1 MLEAQDAGR
10 FDAGRACIPEEQVKN
25 SRAHALYD
33 QMQIE
38 VLIDLLVCP
47 VEREGKDMLEVLPK
61 IAKTQASYATNKVLV
76 LPMNLTI
83 SVSYRC
89 NSRCKTCNVW
99 QRPNDDFTIEE
110 YEKTFESIGRDAYW
124 FTFSGGEPTLRKD
137 LPEMVEAAYRHCRP
151 GIINIPTNG
160 IQDKIIPARIE
171 RVLQAAPTSE
181 VIINLSLDGV
191 GEKHDIVRG
200 VKGNFERA
208 MRTYAGLKALKAHYK
223 NFTLGVHTVI
233 SNFNVDEF
241 EHIYAFVR
249 DELKPDSFISEIA
262 EERVELDTVGMGI
275 TPPIQKYQPVIERL
289 QEGIRKAEF
298 SGVSRITQAFRDR
311 YYDIVKRTLVEHR
324 QVIPCLAGVASA
336 QIAPNGDVWTCCIRA
351 ESVGNLREHG
361 YDFRSVWTTAHAD
374 ELRRS
379 IKAGECYCPLA
390 NASYTNML
398 CHTPTLT
405 SVALDVAKGSVTS
418 ALSSK
423 TSGTSARLRSLPV
436 INAADEARLSNG
448 HTNGHKANTE
458 VEAKV

>member
-1 MLEAQDAGR
+1 
-10 FDAGRACIPEEQVKN
+10 
-25 SRAHALYD
+25 
-33 QMQIE
+33 
-38 VLIDLLVCP
+38 
-47 VEREGKDMLEVLPK
+47 MLEVLPK
-61 IAKTQASYATNKVLV
+61 IAKMQASYALGKPLA

-110 YEKTFESIGRDAYW
+110 YDKTFASIGRAAYW

-137 LPEMVEAAYRHCRP
+137 LPDMIASAYRHCRP
-151 GIINIPTNG
+151 GVINIPTNG
-160 IQDKIIPARIE
+160 IQDKIIPGRIE
-171 RVLQAAPTSE
+171 QVLQAAPTSD
-181 VIINLSLDGV
+181 VIVNLSLDGV

-208 MRTYAGLKALKAHYK
+208 MRTYAGLKALKGRYK

-241 EHIYAFVR
+241 DNIRSFVLN
-249 DELKPDSFISEIA
+249 ELKPDNFISEIA

-289 QEGIRKAEF
+289 QEDIRTAEYD
-298 SGVSRITQAFRDR
+298 SMIERVTQAFRDN
-311 YYDIVKRTLVEHR
+311 YYDIVKRTLVEKR
-324 QVIPCLAGVASA
+324 QIIPCLAGVASA

-351 ESVGNLREHG
+351 ESVGNLREHN
-361 YDFRSVWTTAHAD
+361 YDFGSVWRTAKAD

-398 CHTPTLT
+398 CHVPTVTKVGLR
-405 SVALDVAKGSVTS
+405 VAAGTAASTLAGNNGKSAK
-418 ALSSK
+418 
-423 TSGTSARLRSLPV
+423 LRNLPV
-436 INAADEARLSNG
+436 INAAQEEA
-448 HTNGHKANTE
+448 E
-458 VEAKV
+458 DKVRAHA

>member
-1 MLEAQDAGR
+1 
-10 FDAGRACIPEEQVKN
+10 
-25 SRAHALYD
+25 
-33 QMQIE
+33 
-38 VLIDLLVCP
+38 
-47 VEREGKDMLEVLPK
+47 
-61 IAKTQASYATNKVLV
+61 
-76 LPMNLTI
+76 MNLTI

-110 YEKTFESIGRDAYW
+110 YDKTFASIGRAAYW

-137 LPEMVEAAYRHCRP
+137 LPDMIASAYRHCRP
-151 GIINIPTNG
+151 GVINIPTNG
-160 IQDKIIPARIE
+160 IQDKIIPGRIE
-171 RVLQAAPTSE
+171 QVLQAAPTSD
-181 VIINLSLDGV
+181 VIVNLSLDGV

-208 MRTYAGLKALKAHYK
+208 MRTYAGLKALKGRYK

-241 EHIYAFVR
+241 DNIRSFVLN
-249 DELKPDSFISEIA
+249 ELKPDNFISEIA

-289 QEGIRKAEF
+289 QEDIRTAEYD
-298 SGVSRITQAFRDR
+298 SMIERVTQAFRDN
-311 YYDIVKRTLVEHR
+311 YYDIVKRTLVEKR
-324 QVIPCLAGVASA
+324 QIIPCLAGVASA

-351 ESVGNLREHG
+351 ESVGNLREHN
-361 YDFRSVWTTAHAD
+361 YDFGSVWRTAKAD

-398 CHTPTLT
+398 CHVPTVTKVGLR
-405 SVALDVAKGSVTS
+405 VAAGTAASTLAGNNGKSAK
-418 ALSSK
+418 
-423 TSGTSARLRSLPV
+423 LRNLPV
-436 INAADEARLSNG
+436 INAAQEEA
-448 HTNGHKANTE
+448 E
-458 VEAKV
+458 DKVRAHA

>member
-1 MLEAQDAGR
+1 VLEILPNVA
-10 FDAGRACIPEEQVKN
+10 K
-25 SRAHALYD
+25 
-33 QMQIE
+33 MQAAY
-38 VLIDLLVCP
+38 VL
-47 VEREGKDMLEVLPK
+47 GKPLANPL
-61 IAKTQASYATNKVLV
+61 
-76 LPMNLTI
+76 NLTI

-110 YEKTFESIGRDAYW
+110 YNKTFESIGRDAFW

-137 LPEMVEAAYRHCRP
+137 LPEMVAAAYNHCRP

-160 IQDKIIPARIE
+160 IQDKIIPGRIE

-208 MRTYAGLKALKAHYK
+208 MRTYAGLKALKSRYK

-233 SNFNVDEF
+233 SNFNIDEF
-241 EHIYAFVR
+241 ENIHAFVTN
-249 DELKPDSFISEIA
+249 ELKPDSFISEIA

-275 TPPIQKYQPVIERL
+275 TPPVNKYEPVINRL
-289 QEGIRKAEF
+289 QEENRQAQFK
-298 SGVSRITQAFRDR
+298 GVSRITQSFRDR
-311 YYDIVKRTLVEHR
+311 YYDIVKSTLVEKR
-324 QVIPCLAGVASA
+324 QIIPCLAGLASA

-351 ESVGNLREHG
+351 ESVGNLRDHN
-361 YDFRSVWTTAHAD
+361 YNFRETWSTPKAD

-390 NASYTNML
+390 NVSYTNML

-405 SVALDVAKGSVTS
+405 SVGIEVARKTAAEIVTGDKGKS
-418 ALSSK
+418 AK
-423 TSGTSARLRSLPV
+423 LRSLPV
-436 INAADEARLSNG
+436 INASDEARMRG
-448 HTNGHKANTE
+448 QDKIEAN
-458 VEAKV
+458 V

>member
-1 MLEAQDAGR
+1 M
-10 FDAGRACIPEEQVKN
+10 
-25 SRAHALYD
+25 
-33 QMQIE
+33 
-38 VLIDLLVCP
+38 
-47 VEREGKDMLEVLPK
+47 
-61 IAKTQASYATNKVLV
+61 QASYALGKPLA

-110 YEKTFESIGRDAYW
+110 YDKTFASIGRAAYW

-137 LPEMVEAAYRHCRP
+137 LPDMIASAYRHCRP
-151 GIINIPTNG
+151 GVINIPTNG
-160 IQDKIIPARIE
+160 IQDKIIPGRIE
-171 RVLQAAPTSE
+171 QVLQAAPTSD
-181 VIINLSLDGV
+181 VIVNLSLDGV

-208 MRTYAGLKALKAHYK
+208 MRTYAGLKALKGRYK

-241 EHIYAFVR
+241 DNIRSFVLN
-249 DELKPDSFISEIA
+249 ELKPDNFISEIA

-289 QEGIRKAEF
+289 QEDIRTAEYD
-298 SGVSRITQAFRDR
+298 SMIERVTQAFRDN
-311 YYDIVKRTLVEHR
+311 YYDIVKRTLVEKR
-324 QVIPCLAGVASA
+324 QIIPCLAGVASA

-351 ESVGNLREHG
+351 ESVGNLREHN
-361 YDFRSVWTTAHAD
+361 YDFGSVWRTAKAD

-398 CHTPTLT
+398 CHVPTVTKVGLR
-405 SVALDVAKGSVTS
+405 VAAGTAASTLAGNNGKSAK
-418 ALSSK
+418 
-423 TSGTSARLRSLPV
+423 LRNLPV
-436 INAADEARLSNG
+436 INAAQEEA
-448 HTNGHKANTE
+448 E
-458 VEAKV
+458 DKVRAHA

>member
-1 MLEAQDAGR
+1 
-10 FDAGRACIPEEQVKN
+10 
-25 SRAHALYD
+25 
-33 QMQIE
+33 
-38 VLIDLLVCP
+38 
-47 VEREGKDMLEVLPK
+47 MLEVLPQ
-61 IAKTQASYATNKVLV
+61 IAKMQASYITGKPLANPLNVTV
-76 LPMNLTI
+76 

-137 LPEMVEAAYRHCRP
+137 LPEMVGAAYRHCRP

-160 IQDKIIPARIE
+160 IQDKIIPGRIE

-208 MRTYAGLKALKAHYK
+208 MRTYAGLKALKGRYK

-233 SNFNVDEF
+233 SNFNIDEF
-241 EHIYAFVR
+241 ENIYNFVYN
-249 DELKPDSFISEIA
+249 ELKPDSFISEIA

-275 TPPIQKYQPVIERL
+275 TPPIHKYEPVINKL
-289 QEGIRKAEF
+289 QDDIRRSEF
-298 SGVSRITQAFRDR
+298 TGVSRITQSFRDR
-311 YYDIVKRTLVEHR
+311 YYDMVKRTLVEKR
-324 QVIPCLAGVASA
+324 QIIPCLAGVASA

-351 ESVGNLREHG
+351 ESVGNLREHN
-361 YDFRSVWTTAHAD
+361 YDFMSVWTTPKAD
-374 ELRRS
+374 DLRHS

-398 CHTPTLT
+398 CHVPTLS
-405 SVALDVAKGSVTS
+405 SVATEVGVITANSLLRGKQGR
-418 ALSSK
+418 SS
-423 TSGTSARLRSLPV
+423 RLRNLPV
-436 INAADEARLSNG
+436 INAVQEQSDKVGS
-448 HTNGHKANTE
+448 KA
-458 VEAKV
+458 

>member
-1 MLEAQDAGR
+1 
-10 FDAGRACIPEEQVKN
+10 V
-25 SRAHALYD
+25 
-33 QMQIE
+33 
-38 VLIDLLVCP
+38 
-47 VEREGKDMLEVLPK
+47 LEVLPK
-61 IAKTQASYATNKVLV
+61 IAKMQASYALGKPLA
-76 LPMNLTI
+76 LPLNLTI

-110 YEKTFESIGRDAYW
+110 YDKTFASIGRDAYW

-160 IQDKIIPARIE
+160 IQDKIIPDRIE
-171 RVLQAAPTSE
+171 RVLKAAPTSD
-181 VIINLSLDGV
+181 VIVNLSLDGV
-191 GEKHDIVRG
+191 GVKHDIVRG

-208 MRTYAGLKALKAHYK
+208 MRTYAGLKALKGRYK

-241 EHIYAFVR
+241 ENIYAFVR

-298 SGVSRITQAFRDR
+298 NGVSRITQAFRDR
-311 YYDIVKRTLVEHR
+311 YYDIVKRTLVEKR
-324 QVIPCLAGVASA
+324 QIIPCLAGVASA

-351 ESVGNLREHG
+351 ESVGNLREHN
-361 YDFRSVWTTAHAD
+361 YDFRSTWTTVKAD

-398 CHTPTLT
+398 CHVPTLT
-405 SVALDVAKGSVTS
+405 SVAIDVAKGTAGAVIESKRGGKS
-418 ALSSK
+418 AK
-423 TSGTSARLRSLPV
+423 LRELPV
-436 INAADEARLSNG
+436 INAADEARMYNGGNGNGKAATVLPVINMAVDASLSNG
-448 HTNGHKANTE
+448 NGHHSDDN
-458 VEAKV
+458 VEAKA

>member
-1 MLEAQDAGR
+1 M
-10 FDAGRACIPEEQVKN
+10 
-25 SRAHALYD
+25 S
-33 QMQIE
+33 
-38 VLIDLLVCP
+38 
-47 VEREGKDMLEVLPK
+47 EGKRNQMLEVLPK
-61 IAKTQASYATNKVLV
+61 IAKMQVSYALGQPLA

-99 QRPNDDFTIEE
+99 QRPNDDFTLEE
-110 YEKTFESIGRDAYW
+110 YAKTFASIGRAAYW

-137 LPEMVEAAYRHCRP
+137 LPEMVELAYRHCRP

-160 IQDKIIPARIE
+160 IQDKVIPGRIE

-181 VIINLSLDGV
+181 VIINLSLDGIA
-191 GEKHDIVRG
+191 EKHDIVRG

-208 MRTYAGLKALKAHYK
+208 MRTYAGLKALKGRYK

-241 EHIYAFVR
+241 DNIYTFVR

-275 TPPIQKYQPVIERL
+275 TPPIQRYQPVIVRL
-289 QEGIRKAEF
+289 QEGIHKAEF
-298 SGVSRITQAFRDR
+298 NGVSRITQAFRDR
-311 YYDIVKRTLVEHR
+311 YYDIVKRTLAEKR
-324 QVIPCLAGVASA
+324 QIIPCLAGVASA

-351 ESVGNLREHG
+351 ESVGNLREHD
-361 YDFRSVWTTAHAD
+361 YDFAATWRTAKAN

-398 CHTPTLT
+398 CHPPTLA
-405 SVALDVAKGSVTS
+405 SVGLDVARGTAAA
-418 ALSSK
+418 ALSPNDRSK
-423 TSGTSARLRSLPV
+423 SAKLRNLPV
-436 INAADEARLSNG
+436 INAAED
-448 HTNGHKANTE
+448 
-458 VEAKV
+458 V

>member
-1 MLEAQDAGR
+1 
-10 FDAGRACIPEEQVKN
+10 
-25 SRAHALYD
+25 
-33 QMQIE
+33 
-38 VLIDLLVCP
+38 
-47 VEREGKDMLEVLPK
+47 MLEVLPN

-110 YEKTFESIGRDAYW
+110 YEKTFESIGRAPYW

-137 LPEMVEAAYRHCRP
+137 LPEMVGAAYRHCRP

-160 IQDKIIPARIE
+160 IQDKIIPGRIE
-171 RVLQAAPTSE
+171 KVLQAAPGSD

-191 GEKHDIVRG
+191 GEKHDAVRG

-208 MRTYAGLKALKAHYK
+208 MRTYAGLKALKARYK
-223 NFTLGVHTVI
+223 NFTLGVHTVV
-233 SNFNVDEF
+233 SNFNIDEF
-241 EHIYAFVR
+241 DNIRKFVLE
-249 DELKPDSFISEIA
+249 ELKPDQFISEIA

-275 TPPIQKYQPVIERL
+275 TPPIEKYQPVIERL
-289 QEGIRKAEF
+289 QEGMRRAEF
-298 SGVSRITQAFRDR
+298 NGVSRLTQAFRDR
-311 YYDIVKRTLVEHR
+311 YYDIVKRTLVEKR

-351 ESVGNLREHG
+351 QPVGNLREHN
-361 YDFRSVWTTAHAD
+361 YDFRATWTTTKAD

-398 CHTPTLT
+398 CHMPTLT
-405 SVALDVAKGSVTS
+405 RVALTVVKGTVGAT
-418 ALSSK
+418 LSSK
-423 TSGTSARLRSLPV
+423 
-436 INAADEARLSNG
+436 
-448 HTNGHKANTE
+448 
-458 VEAKV
+458 

>member
-1 MLEAQDAGR
+1 M
-10 FDAGRACIPEEQVKN
+10 
-25 SRAHALYD
+25 S
-33 QMQIE
+33 
-38 VLIDLLVCP
+38 
-47 VEREGKDMLEVLPK
+47 MLEVLPK
-61 IAKTQASYATNKVLV
+61 MARSQASYLLGKPLV

-99 QRPNDDFTIEE
+99 QRPNDDFTLEE
-110 YEKTFESIGRDAYW
+110 YEKTFASIGHAAYW

-137 LPEMVEAAYRHCRP
+137 LPEMVELAHRYCRP

-191 GEKHDIVRG
+191 GEKHDLVRG

-208 MRTYAGLKALKAHYK
+208 MRTYAGLKALKGRYK

-233 SNFNVDEF
+233 SNFNIDEF
-241 EHIYAFVR
+241 DNIYNFVHG
-249 DELKPDSFISEIA
+249 ELQPDSFITEIA

-275 TPPIQKYQPVIERL
+275 TPPVEKYRPVIDRL
-289 QEGIRKAEF
+289 QQDIRQSEF
-298 SGVSRITQAFRDR
+298 TGVTRVTQAFRDR
-311 YYDIVKRTLVEHR
+311 YYDLVKRTLVEKR
-324 QVIPCLAGVASA
+324 QIIPCLAGIASA

-351 ESVGNLREHG
+351 ESVGNLRDYH
-361 YDFRSVWTTAHAD
+361 YDFGAVWRTAKAG
-374 ELRRS
+374 ELRHS

-398 CHTPTLT
+398 CHAPTLA
-405 SVALDVAKGSVTS
+405 SVSLEVARS
-418 ALSSK
+418 AAK
-423 TSGTSARLRSLPV
+423 TTLTPAERGKSRKLRELPV
-436 INAADEARLSNG
+436 INAADEARLHGND
-448 HTNGHKANTE
+448 ANTTPPAE
-458 VEAKV
+458 VQA

>member
-1 MLEAQDAGR
+1 MLE
-10 FDAGRACIPEEQVKN
+10 I
-25 SRAHALYD
+25 
-33 QMQIE
+33 
-38 VLIDLLVCP
+38 
-47 VEREGKDMLEVLPK
+47 LPK
-61 IAKTQASYATNKVLV
+61 IAKMQASYALGKPLA

-110 YEKTFESIGRDAYW
+110 YDKTFASIGRDAYW

-160 IQDKIIPARIE
+160 IQDKIIPDRIE
-171 RVLQAAPTSE
+171 RVLKAAPTSD
-181 VIINLSLDGV
+181 VIINLSLDGI

-208 MRTYAGLKALKAHYK
+208 MRTYAGLKALRGRYK

-241 EHIYAFVR
+241 ENIYAFVR
-249 DELKPDSFISEIA
+249 DELKPDSFISQIA

-289 QEGIRKAEF
+289 QEGIRNAEF
-298 SGVSRITQAFRDR
+298 NGVSRITQAFRDR
-311 YYDIVKRTLVEHR
+311 YYDIVKRTLVEKR
-324 QVIPCLAGVASA
+324 QIIPCLAGVAFA

-351 ESVGNLREHG
+351 ESVGNLREHN
-361 YDFRSVWTTAHAD
+361 YDFGAAWRTTKAD

-398 CHTPTLT
+398 CHVPTLT
-405 SVALDVAKGSVTS
+405 SVALEVGKGSVAKVFSSSNRGKS
-418 ALSSK
+418 AK
-423 TSGTSARLRSLPV
+423 LRELPV
-436 INAADEARLSNG
+436 LNASAEASAHNGNGNGAKARELPVLNVVGGSPITNGNG
-448 HTNGHKANTE
+448 HASDDSIE
-458 VEAKV
+458 

>member
-1 MLEAQDAGR
+1 
-10 FDAGRACIPEEQVKN
+10 
-25 SRAHALYD
+25 
-33 QMQIE
+33 
-38 VLIDLLVCP
+38 
-47 VEREGKDMLEVLPK
+47 MLEVLPK
-61 IAKTQASYATNKVLV
+61 IAKMQASYALGKPLA
-76 LPMNLTI
+76 LPMNFTI

-99 QRPNDDFTIEE
+99 QRPNDDFTLEE
-110 YEKTFESIGRDAYW
+110 YDKTFASIGRDAYW

-160 IQDKIIPARIE
+160 IQDKIIPGRIE
-171 RVLQAAPTSE
+171 QVLQAAPTSE
-181 VIINLSLDGV
+181 VIINLSLDGI

-208 MRTYAGLKALKAHYK
+208 MRTYAGLKALKGRYK

-241 EHIYAFVR
+241 DHIYTFVR

-262 EERVELDTVGMGI
+262 EERVELVTVGMGI
-275 TPPIQKYQPVIERL
+275 TPPLQRYQPVIERL
-289 QEGIRKAEF
+289 QEGIHKAEF
-298 SGVSRITQAFRDR
+298 TGVSRITQAFRDR
-311 YYDIVKRTLVEHR
+311 YYDIVKRTLVEKR

-351 ESVGNLREHG
+351 ESVGNLREHN
-361 YDFRSVWTTAHAD
+361 YDFRATWSTARAN

-398 CHTPTLT
+398 CHVPTLA
-405 SVALDVAKGSVTS
+405 SVAVDVAGGTVAA
-418 ALSSK
+418 ALPSSNRGK
-423 TSGTSARLRSLPV
+423 SARLRNLPV
-436 INAADEARLSNG
+436 INAADEACVVNG
-448 HTNGHKANTE
+448 NVNDHAYKAN
-458 VEAKV
+458 AQ

>member
-1 MLEAQDAGR
+1 
-10 FDAGRACIPEEQVKN
+10 V
-25 SRAHALYD
+25 
-33 QMQIE
+33 
-38 VLIDLLVCP
+38 
-47 VEREGKDMLEVLPK
+47 LEVLPK
-61 IAKTQASYATNKVLV
+61 IAKLQASYALGKPLA

-83 SVSYRC
+83 MVSYRW
-89 NSRCKTCNVW
+89 NSRSKSSTVW
-99 QRPNDDFTIEE
+99 QRPNDDFTLDE
-110 YEKTFESIGRDAYW
+110 YEKTFASIGRAAYW

-137 LPEMVEAAYRHCRP
+137 LPEMVAAAYRHCRP

-191 GEKHDIVRG
+191 GEQHDIVRG

-208 MRTYAGLKALKAHYK
+208 MRTYAGLKALKGRYK

-233 SNFNVDEF
+233 SNFNVDQF

-249 DELKPDSFISEIA
+249 DELQPDSFISEIA

-275 TPPIQKYQPVIERL
+275 TPPIDKYQPVIERL
-289 QEGIRKAEF
+289 QQGIRQAEF

-311 YYDIVKRTLVEHR
+311 YYDLVKRTLVEQR

-351 ESVGNLREHG
+351 ESVGNLREHA
-361 YDFRSVWTTAHAD
+361 YDFGSVWRTTHAD

-379 IKAGECYCPLA
+379 IKAGECFCPLA

-398 CHTPTLT
+398 CHPPTLS
-405 SVALDVAKGSVTS
+405 SVGLQVAKGSLS
-418 ALSSK
+418 AALSSNNGK
-423 TSGTSARLRSLPV
+423 SAKLRSLPV
-436 INAADEARLSNG
+436 INATDEARLSNG
-448 HTNGHKANTE
+448 HTNGHKADAE
-458 VEAKV
+458 VEIKV